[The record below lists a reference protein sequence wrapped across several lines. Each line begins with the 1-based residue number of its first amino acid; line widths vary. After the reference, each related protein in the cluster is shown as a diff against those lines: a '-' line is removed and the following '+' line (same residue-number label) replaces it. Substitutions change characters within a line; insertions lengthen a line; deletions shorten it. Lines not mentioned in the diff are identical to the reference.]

1 MTLPLMSTRPG
12 AESPL
17 SDALR
22 LELRR
27 EQMALESAP
36 LVAVLTDP
44 RLTIPIY
51 ADSLI
56 GWWRV
61 VSVLQP
67 VTDVALDRTSP
78 EKRWLESDLGDLGR
92 VAKRRRAIAPLVT
105 SAEALGYR
113 YVIESQHIHS
123 RLIAPTVRSVLGDRV
138 NAFRFYTAHDGGT
151 HTWRSTMS
159 DIDAVPCDDRRSVLV
174 GARAALAAL
183 HRSLG
188 GC

>member
-12 AESPL
+12 TASLL

-36 LVAVLTDP
+36 RIAVLTDP
-44 RLTIPIY
+44 GLTIPIY
-51 ADSLI
+51 AETLV

-67 VTDVALDRTSP
+67 VTDAAIGSSSP
-78 EKRWLESDLGDLGR
+78 ERRWIESDLRDLGYEPR
-92 VAKRRRAIAPLVT
+92 PRRSIAPMVT
-105 SAEALGYR
+105 YAEALGYR
-113 YVIESQHIHS
+113 YVIESHHIHS
-123 RLIAPTVRSVLGDRV
+123 RLVTPMLRASLGDRTE
-138 NAFRFYTAHDGGT
+138 AFRFFTAHDGAT

-159 DIDAVPCDDRRSVLV
+159 AIDSVPRDGRRSVLV

-188 GC
+188 GE

>member
-12 AESPL
+12 AEYSL

-36 LVAVLTDP
+36 LVAVLTDS
-44 RLTIPIY
+44 RLTIPVY
-51 ADSLI
+51 ADSLV

-67 VTDVALDRTSP
+67 VTDVALGRTSP
-78 EKRWLESDLGDLGR
+78 EQRWLEADLSDLGCEP
-92 VAKRRRAIAPLVT
+92 KRRRSIAPLVT
-105 SAEALGYR
+105 AAEALGYR

-123 RLIAPTVRSVLGDRV
+123 RLIAPTVRSTLGGQFDG
-138 NAFRFYTAHDGGT
+138 FCFYTAHDGST

-159 DIDAVPCDDRRSVLV
+159 EIDAVPCDDRRSVLV